1 MLLYELLIR
10 CSEFKCGAFWS
21 NRELKLG
28 LSGMENPNP
37 VLVWVEDDSMMV
49 IWYGGNVNNNNW
61 EQLVGDDG
69 NK

>member
-1 MLLYELLIR
+1 
-10 CSEFKCGAFWS
+10 
-21 NRELKLG
+21 
-28 LSGMENPNP
+28 MENPNP

-61 EQLVGDDG
+61 GQSVADDG